1 MQNFLDDPVR
11 CGPPAVKNRKA
22 ARRGL
27 LYSFSKGLQKKLEG
41 IKILQCLQHLLGASI
56 IKKKNQGLIFNKH
69 SDHLA
74 LQPGFHLDV
83 HNITDTRKSQMQKA
97 EGKSSSLICI

>member
-27 LYSFSKGLQKKLEG
+27 LYSFSKELQKKLEG

-83 HNITDTRKSQMQKA
+83 QNITDTRKSQMQKA